1 MKKILILF
9 LSITYS
15 LTNICYAQKA
25 KKPTIMIVPS
35 DNWCIQNGYVQTF
48 NNQGTQR
55 TVPDYRKAL
64 QNSSELLQVISQ
76 INGMMAE
83 RGFPLK
89 DLEGSLNQLEQES
102 ADDAIRMSSKTG
114 SGVNLSPTDQLK
126 MVAKADIWMQLTW
139 TVEKKGP
146 KKSISFNLRGLDAY
160 TNKQVATAVGTGM
173 PSMNA
178 NIPQL
183 LEEAVLAHIDNFNA
197 TLMDY
202 FDDLF
207 ENGREVILRVKIW
220 DDWDEDLESEFG
232 EDEEELMYIIEDWLE
247 ENTMGSNF
255 NVTDATE
262 NMMYVEQIRIPLSV
276 TDDKGREKSFSVRKL
291 GRSLK
296 KYLDKEFEIESKV
309 ENTGLGKLTIWLGHK

>member
-1 MKKILILF
+1 
-9 LSITYS
+9 
-15 LTNICYAQKA
+15 
-25 KKPTIMIVPS
+25 
-35 DNWCIQNGYVQTF
+35 
-48 NNQGTQR
+48 
-55 TVPDYRKAL
+55 
-64 QNSSELLQVISQ
+64 
-76 INGMMAE
+76 
-83 RGFPLK
+83 
-89 DLEGSLNQLEQES
+89 
-102 ADDAIRMSSKTG
+102 
-114 SGVNLSPTDQLK
+114 
-126 MVAKADIWMQLTW
+126 
-139 TVEKKGP
+139 
-146 KKSISFNLRGLDAY
+146 
-160 TNKQVATAVGTGM
+160 M

-262 NMMYVEQIRIPLSV
+262 NMMYVESKFEYLSLLP
-276 TDDKGREKSFSVRKL
+276 TIKEEKNL
-291 GRSLK
+291 SL
-296 KYLDKEFEIESKV
+296 
-309 ENTGLGKLTIWLGHK
+309 